1 MDVGEDS
8 KEGVMVDSVESFLEV
23 KEEQEV
29 EAILLA
35 LWQSRRCC

>member
-23 KEEQEV
+23 EEEQEV
-29 EAILLA
+29 EAILLFG
-35 LWQSRRCC
+35 RVEGVVD

>member
-23 KEEQEV
+23 KGEQEV
-29 EAILLA
+29 EAILLFG
-35 LWQSRRCC
+35 RVEGVVD